1 MLFTGSR
8 DEYVGILMTT
18 IVLCACVIHRD
29 HFPLVLP
36 AKDGRTDERERER
49 DRERERNKEIKKAR
63 KQVNERS
70 RSGSKEGVDVCKT
83 TLQVCVHEAVRHCIH
98 IAEHQSEQRVC
109 LAKATF
115 SRTPTGVL
123 LTRVFLF
130 LELCLVTLGNV
141 PRYRDHSWSD
151 MEVRV

>member
-49 DRERERNKEIKKAR
+49 
-63 KQVNERS
+63 
-70 RSGSKEGVDVCKT
+70 
-83 TLQVCVHEAVRHCIH
+83 
-98 IAEHQSEQRVC
+98 
-109 LAKATF
+109 
-115 SRTPTGVL
+115 
-123 LTRVFLF
+123 
-130 LELCLVTLGNV
+130 
-141 PRYRDHSWSD
+141 
-151 MEVRV
+151 

>member
-8 DEYVGILMTT
+8 DEYVCILMTT

-36 AKDGRTDERERER
+36 AKDGRTDEER
-49 DRERERNKEIKKAR
+49 RNKEIKKAR

-141 PRYRDHSWSD
+141 PQYRDHSWSD